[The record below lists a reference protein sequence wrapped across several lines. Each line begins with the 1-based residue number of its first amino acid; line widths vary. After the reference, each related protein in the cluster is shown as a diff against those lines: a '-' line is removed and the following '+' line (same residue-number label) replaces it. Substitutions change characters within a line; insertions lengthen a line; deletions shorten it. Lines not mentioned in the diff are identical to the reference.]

1 MSLTNLIP
9 TLQLAIG
16 PAILISGVG
25 LILLSMT
32 NRFGRVIDRSRQLT
46 HDVRGASG
54 AEREKA
60 LAEVRVLWLRA
71 RIIRAGIASAVL
83 SALLAALLMITLFL
97 GALLMLG
104 IAAVLVGLFIMCMAC
119 LIGAMFMFFWDIN
132 LSLKALRLEIPA
144 EGRGEDGAFDIGGHH
159 EQPTFSGESLPSGH
173 RASIPTGA
181 TEGRDAR
188 ATAVGIRLGGQ
199 GA

>member
-46 HDVRGASG
+46 HDLCDASE
-54 AEREKA
+54 AERVKV

-71 RIIRAGIASAVL
+71 KIIRAGIALAVL
-83 SALLAALLMITLFL
+83 SALLAALLIISLFM
-97 GALLMLG
+97 GTLLMLG
-104 IAAVLVGLFIMCMAC
+104 AAVPAVLFVMCMVC
-119 LIGAMFMFFWDIN
+119 LIGAMLMFFWDIN
-132 LSLKALRLEIPA
+132 LSLNALGLEMPV
-144 EGRGEDGAFDIGGHH
+144 GWRGEG
-159 EQPTFSGESLPSGH
+159 
-173 RASIPTGA
+173 
-181 TEGRDAR
+181 
-188 ATAVGIRLGGQ
+188 
-199 GA
+199 

>member
-46 HDVRGASG
+46 HDLRVASD
-54 AEREKA
+54 AERKTI

-71 RIIRAGIASAVL
+71 RIVRAGIALAVL
-83 SALLAALLMITLFL
+83 SALLAALLIICLFM
-97 GALLMLG
+97 GTLLMLD
-104 IAAVLVGLFIMCMAC
+104 AAVPAGLFVMCVLC
-119 LIGAMFMFFWDIN
+119 LIGAMLIFFWDIN
-132 LSLKALRLEIPA
+132 LSLKALELEMPT
-144 EGRGEDGAFDIGGHH
+144 EERGGRGRSRQPAGAAPRG
-159 EQPTFSGESLPSGH
+159 
-173 RASIPTGA
+173 
-181 TEGRDAR
+181 
-188 ATAVGIRLGGQ
+188 
-199 GA
+199 

>member
-1 MSLTNLIP
+1 MSLTDLLP

-46 HDVRGASG
+46 HDIRGASG

-71 RIIRAGIASAVL
+71 RIIRTGIALAVL
-83 SALLAALLMITLFL
+83 SALLAALLIISLFV
-97 GALLMLG
+97 GALLTLG
-104 IAAVLVGLFIMCMAC
+104 GAVPAGLFIMCMFC
-119 LIGAMFMFFWDIN
+119 LIGALLLFFWDIN
-132 LSLKALRLEIPA
+132 LSLKALKLEMPEEA
-144 EGRGEDGAFDIGGHH
+144 
-159 EQPTFSGESLPSGH
+159 
-173 RASIPTGA
+173 
-181 TEGRDAR
+181 
-188 ATAVGIRLGGQ
+188 RLGTGSR
-199 GA
+199 